1 MPAPTNTGV
10 KPAPIDFPGLLA
22 AIGFAPDDLVAISS
36 KRDGIFKGEDVI
48 PAADAGAYLFTPD
61 ADWYFGINPVRAG
74 LVPPK
79 RGTAA
84 DVTRVRDLIGDFD
97 IKAAPGFCP
106 SKDVARALIAEI
118 GLKVGAQPVAI
129 VDSGAGLH
137 GHWAVADGDHPD
149 TPALVKLW
157 RSAVETIAAGRGIK
171 VDAVFDISRVLRVP
185 GTWNL
190 KYGDPIDVTGYRG
203 PADAKPLTVVRTI
216 KTILAAGITAAPPDP
231 VGPPADAAPE
241 PEQTCDYVK
250 TMTAKWASDTPN
262 AGGHQWLLGQTVRL
276 AAAMRAGCITRADA
290 AAAMNTLKARQVS
303 TNGREP
309 TSGDWKRITDHAN
322 GKAAAMTAEK
332 LASELG
338 DHHAADDLF
347 DTAPPPKAKA
357 GKAAP
362 DGDTTGVYTARAL
375 QQMVF
380 EPLRE
385 FVPGLITEGCGLI
398 VGGPKL
404 GKSWWTLALAAA
416 LADGRPV
423 FGGIAIDRTA
433 VLLLALE
440 DGRRRIQD
448 RLTNILGLFGD
459 WPDRLYIVHSV
470 APDLVGGLLTQFYG
484 EHPGGLAIV
493 DTLGK
498 IRISAPTTGNVYA
511 DDYKFVGALKA
522 IADAHPGSGLLI
534 VHHDR
539 KAHAEDFVSGTSG
552 SNGIAG
558 AADYILALS
567 RRRNSDQGVLRVTG
581 RDIVEGE
588 YAMTTTDGV
597 WELVGRTLAS
607 AAEAMHTDEDDDD
620 RLSDRDRATI
630 EFVNGRPTTTPKEL
644 AEHLDVKDTIAG
656 NVLARLAKA
665 ERIGKTGRG
674 VYTPA
679 PQRESRET

>member
-1 MPAPTNTGV
+1 MPAPADPRT
-10 KPAPIDFPGLLA
+10 KPTPINFPELLT

-36 KRDGIFKGEDVI
+36 KRAGIFKGEDVI
-48 PAADAGAYLFTPD
+48 PVADASTYLFTPD

-84 DVTRVRDLIGDFD
+84 DITRVRDLIGDFD

-118 GLKVGAQPVAI
+118 GLQVGAQPVAI

-137 GHWAVADGDHPD
+137 GHWAVADGDHQD

-157 RSAVETIAAGRGIK
+157 RSAVETIAASRGIK

-262 AGGHQWLLGQTVRL
+262 AGGHQWLLGQTTRL

-290 AAAMNTLKARQVS
+290 AAAMSTLQARQVS
-303 TNGREP
+303 TTGKEP
-309 TSGDWKRITDHAN
+309 TDADWRRIRKTAN
-322 GKAAAMTAEK
+322 DKAAAMTAEK

-347 DTAPPPKAKA
+347 DTTPPKPKA
-357 GKAAP
+357 
-362 DGDTTGVYTARAL
+362 DTKPKDDTSTQDTGIYTARAL
-375 QQMVF
+375 QQMLF

-416 LADGRPV
+416 LADGATV
-423 FGGIAIDRTA
+423 FGGITTA
-433 VLLLALE
+433 PTPVLLLALE

-459 WPDRLYIVHSV
+459 WPDRLYLIHSI
-470 APDLVGGLLTQFYG
+470 APDHVAGLLTTFYG
-484 EHPGGLAIV
+484 EHPGGLAII

-522 IADAHPGSGLLI
+522 ISDAYPGSGLLI

-539 KAHAEDFVSGTSG
+539 KAHSEDFVSGTSG

-567 RRRNSDQGVLRVTG
+567 RKRNSDQGVLRVTG

-597 WELVGRTLAS
+597 WELVGRNLAS
-607 AAEAMHTDEDDDD
+607 AAEAMHADEDDDD
-620 RLSDRDRATI
+620 RLPDRDRTAI
-630 EFVNGRPTTTPKEL
+630 AFVNSRATTTPKDL
-644 AEHLDVKDTIAG
+644 AEHLGTKDNIAG
-656 NVLARLAKA
+656 NILARLAKA
-665 ERIGKTGRG
+665 ERIGKKERG
-674 VYTPA
+674 IYTPCTPA
-679 PQRESRET
+679 

>member
-1 MPAPTNTGV
+1 MPAPAETRT
-10 KPAPIDFPGLLA
+10 KPAPINFADLLA

-36 KRDGIFKGEDVI
+36 KRGEVFKCEVVL
-48 PAADAGAYLFTPD
+48 PAAEAADYLFTPD
-61 ADWYFGINPVRAG
+61 ADWYYGVNPVRAG

-84 DVTRVRDLIGDFD
+84 DVVRVRDLIGDFD
-97 IKAAPGFCP
+97 IKDTPGYCP

-118 GLKVGAQPVAI
+118 GLKAGAQPVAI

-137 GHWAVADGDHPD
+137 AHWAVVDGDHPD

-157 RSAVETIAAGRGIK
+157 RAAVETIAAGKGIK

-185 GTWNL
+185 NTWNL

-203 PADAKPLTVVRTI
+203 PSDARPLTVVKTI
-216 KTILAAGITAAPPDP
+216 KTLAAAGITAAAPDP

-241 PEQTCDYVK
+241 PDRTCDYVT
-250 TMTAKWASDTPN
+250 TMTARWASDTPN

-276 AAAMRAGCITRADA
+276 AAAMRAGCITRVDA
-290 AAAMNTLKARQVS
+290 AAALKTLQARQVS
-303 TNGREP
+303 TTGKEP
-309 TSGDWKRITDHAN
+309 TDDDWKRIRKHAN
-322 GKAAAMTAEK
+322 DIAATMTAEK
-332 LASELG
+332 LAQELG

-347 DTAPPPKAKA
+347 DTTLPKANA
-357 GKAAP
+357 EPAEGSLV
-362 DGDTTGVYTARAL
+362 DIYTARAL
-375 QQMVF
+375 QHMLF

-385 FVPGLITEGCGLI
+385 FVPGLIVEGCGLI

-423 FGGIAIDRTA
+423 FGGIKTDPTP

-459 WPDRLYIVHSV
+459 WSERLYLLHSI
-470 APDLVGGLLTQFYG
+470 APDHVGGLLTKFYR
-484 EHPGGLAIV
+484 EHPGGLAII

-498 IRISAPTTGNVYA
+498 IRVSAPTTGNVYA

-522 IADAHPGSGLLI
+522 IVDAYPGSGLLI

-558 AADYILALS
+558 AADSILALS
-567 RRRNSDQGVLRVTG
+567 RKRNSDQGALRVTG

-597 WELVGRTLAS
+597 WQLVGKNLTS
-607 AAEAMHTDEDDDD
+607 AAEAMHAGEDDDD
-620 RLSDRDRATI
+620 RMSDRDRAAV
-630 EFVNGRPTTTPKEL
+630 EFVTGRATTTPKEL
-644 AEHLDVKDTIAG
+644 SEELDIKDTIAG
-656 NVLARLAKA
+656 NILARLWKA
-665 ERIGKTGRG
+665 ERIGKKERG

-679 PQRESRET
+679 PPRETRET